1 MNFFPNKI
9 VIDTNIL
16 FMAWYNPF
24 GKCAKVLRKAN
35 KGKIKIFAPDSV
47 KEEIFRVFR
56 RETDLTDLEV
66 EGFLFDFE
74 INWVRRDIYER
85 FLDKV
90 KVKHKPDKPVE
101 ATALALGCGILSADN
116 HFKEKINIDELL
128 ESLGED

>member
-1 MNFFPNKI
+1 MNFFLNKI

-24 GKCAKVLRKAN
+24 GKCGEVLRKAN
-35 KGKIKIFAPDSV
+35 KGEIKIFAPDSV
-47 KEEIFRVFR
+47 REEIFRVFR
-56 RETDLTDLEV
+56 REANLMDLEI
-66 EGFLFDFE
+66 EEFLFDFE
-74 INWVRRDIYER
+74 INWVGKNVYEK

-101 ATALALGCGILSADN
+101 ATALALNCGILSADN

-128 ESLGED
+128 DSLGED